1 MDIDKIKNVTVAG
14 CGTQG
19 SQIASQIAY
28 KGFNVTVWVRSEASV
43 GRAKPRLAA
52 IREQYQAAL
61 EGWKKDPAQ
70 YCRGLSDDKD
80 LTEQEIDELE
90 KKGLAGIDSIRLET
104 DYDKAF
110 SDADIVVECINEN
123 PDEKRAFYK
132 ELAKH
137 LPEKTILLTD
147 SSTFMPSN
155 FMEDTGRPEKYMTL
169 HFANQIWKN
178 NLAEVMKTSKT
189 SDDVFELVQKF
200 AKKMGM
206 VPLKLYKEQP
216 GYILNTI
223 LIPWF
228 KAALYLAATGVS
240 DPETIDLT
248 WVLDTG
254 ADPGQAPFRKLDKIG
269 LVLAYKIFVMD
280 PEANKPGTVMN
291 QIANYLKKYIDEGK
305 TGIAVGE
312 GFYKYQNYDK

>member
-1 MDIDKIKNVTVAG
+1 MDINKIKNVTVAG

-28 KGFNVTVWVRSEASV
+28 KGFNVTVWVRSEASI

-52 IREQYQAAL
+52 IREQYAAAL

-70 YCRGLSDDKD
+70 YCRGLSDEKD
-80 LTEQEIDELE
+80 LTEEQIDALE
-90 KKGLAGIDSIRLET
+90 KIGLAGIDSIKLET
-104 DYDKAF
+104 DYYKAF

-147 SSTFMPSN
+147 SSTFMPSS
-155 FMEDTGRPEKYMTL
+155 FMEDTGRPDKYMTL

-189 SDDVFELVQKF
+189 SEEVFELVQEF

-216 GYILNTI
+216 GYILNTL

-269 LVLAYKIFVMD
+269 LVLCYKIFSMD
-280 PEANKPGTVMN
+280 PEASKPGTVMN
-291 QIANYLKKYIDEGK
+291 QIGNYLKKYIDAGK

-312 GFYKYQNYDK
+312 GFYKYENYDK

>member
-1 MDIDKIKNVTVAG
+1 MDIEKIKNVTVAG

-28 KGFNVTVWVRSEASV
+28 KGFHVTVWVRSEASI

-52 IREQYQAAL
+52 IRAQYVEAL
-61 EGWKKDPAQ
+61 EAWKKDPAA
-70 YCRGLSDDKD
+70 YCRGLSDKKD
-80 LTEQEIDELE
+80 LTEAEIDALE
-90 KKGLAGIDSIRLET
+90 KTGTERLNSITIET

-123 PDEKRAFYK
+123 PDEKRAFYQ

-147 SSTFMPSN
+147 SSTFMPSK
-155 FMEDTGRPEKYMTL
+155 FMEDTARPEKYMTL

-189 SDDVFELVQKF
+189 SEEVFELVQEF

-216 GYILNTI
+216 GYILNTL

-269 LVLAYKIFVMD
+269 LVLCWKIMAMD
-280 PEANKPGTVMN
+280 PEAEKPGSTMN
-291 QIANYLKKYIDEGK
+291 HICTYLKKYIDAGK

-312 GFYKYQNYDK
+312 GFYKYEHYDK